1 MVLLKTTLTGIA
13 LLGLGMLLVAA
24 IGPYVTVEVQQIQ
37 RRPVE
42 PHAEFLVG
50 DFIDKPYNLPASVN
64 VIGTLSGTQAPT
76 NETSDIRV
84 LVFDAENY
92 QRWSSTGQ
100 ASSVYSADK
109 QGKLNFTFKID
120 KEGIYHFVFDNRA
133 SLYKKYVVLTIAYD
147 EVVTQRVPDT
157 RVGYVGWALA
167 VVGAVILVYGLVR
180 KPAITWA

>member
-1 MVLLKTTLTGIA
+1 MVLLKATLTGIA
-13 LLGLGMLLVAA
+13 LMGLGMLLVTA
-24 IGPYVTVEVQQIQ
+24 IGPYVTVEVQHMQQ
-37 RRPVE
+37 HSVE
-42 PHAEFLVG
+42 PLAEFLVG
-50 DFIDKPYNLPASVN
+50 DFVDKPYNLPAGAN
-64 VIGTLSGTQAPT
+64 VIGTLSATQAPS
-76 NETSDIRV
+76 NETSDIRL
-84 LVFDAENY
+84 LVFDSENF

-133 SLYKKYVVLTIAYD
+133 SLYKKFVVLTITYD
-147 EVVTQRVPDT
+147 EVVTERVPDT

-167 VVGAVILVYGLVR
+167 VVGGVILVYGLVR